1 MKIQTIFVVTALL
14 GALTLGGCAKKT
26 DTPEAVKEGILR
38 DISKNFDVSSMDVN
52 VDSVSF
58 RDNEADAIVS
68 YSLKGSKDPSSM
80 MTMKYLMERHSDG
93 KWYIK
98 SRYSG
103 NTSGGDNNALPAGH
117 PDTSSAAAGGT
128 GNSIGS
134 ALGVGTGDSGGGSL
148 PPGHPDISKG
158 QSQSQSQSQ

>member
-1 MKIQTIFVVTALL
+1 MKIQTILVTAALF
-14 GALTLGGCAKKT
+14 GALTLGGCAKKNE
-26 DTPEAVKEGILR
+26 TPEAVKEGILR
-38 DISKNFDVSSMDVN
+38 DIGKNFDVSSMDIN

-80 MTMKYLMERHSDG
+80 MTMKYLMERRSDG

-98 SRYSG
+98 SRASG
-103 NTSGGDNNALPAGH
+103 VTDNNALPAGH
-117 PDTSSAAAGGT
+117 PETSGSTGADGT
-128 GNSIGS
+128 SIGG
-134 ALGVGTGDSGGGSL
+134 ALGVGTSDGGGTAL

-158 QSQSQSQSQ
+158 QSQSQ

>member
-1 MKIQTIFVVTALL
+1 LKIQTIFVVTAIL
-14 GALTLGGCAKKT
+14 GALTLGGCAKKN

-38 DISKNFDVSSMDVN
+38 DIAKNFDVASMDVN

-58 RDNEADAIVS
+58 RDNEADAVVS

-98 SRYSG
+98 SRYS
-103 NTSGGDNNALPAGH
+103 NAGGSDNNAVPAGH
-117 PDTSSAAAGGT
+117 PETSGAAGAD
-128 GNSIGS
+128 GNSIGG
-134 ALGVGTGDSGGGSL
+134 ALGVGTGDSGGSTL

-158 QSQSQSQSQ
+158 QSQSQ

>member
-1 MKIQTIFVVTALL
+1 LKIQTIFAIAALL
-14 GALTLGGCAKKT
+14 GVLTLGGCAKKN

-38 DISKNFDVSSMDVN
+38 DIAKNFDVSSMDVN

-80 MTMKYLMERHSDG
+80 MTMKYLMERRSDG

-98 SRYSG
+98 SRASG
-103 NTSGGDNNALPAGH
+103 AVDNNALPAGH
-117 PDTSSAAAGGT
+117 PETSGGT
-128 GNSIGS
+128 GAEGTSIGG
-134 ALGVGTGDSGGGSL
+134 ALGVGTGDSGSAL

-158 QSQSQSQSQ
+158 QSQSQ

>member
-1 MKIQTIFVVTALL
+1 MKISTILVVTAVF
-14 GALTLGGCAKKT
+14 GALTLVGCAKKN

-38 DISKNFDVSSMDVN
+38 DIGKNFDVSSMDVN
-52 VDSVSF
+52 LDSVSF

-68 YSLKGSKDPSSM
+68 YSLKGSKDPNSM

-98 SRYSG
+98 SRASG
-103 NTSGGDNNALPAGH
+103 TTDNNALPAGH
-117 PDTSSAAAGGT
+117 PDTSGATGGEGST
-128 GNSIGS
+128 GGSSIGS
-134 ALGVGTGDSGGGSL
+134 ALGVGTGNSGGAAL

-158 QSQSQSQSQ
+158 QSQGQ